1 MKGCVRYRI
10 PDIMEAKDKYY
21 YIPTENARPHE
32 PWTTT
37 QLPIEME
44 VNKPVTAKFTSQ

>member
-21 YIPTENARPHE
+21 YIPTENARPPRTLGIH
-32 PWTTT
+32 TDTD
-37 QLPIEME
+37 
-44 VNKPVTAKFTSQ
+44 